1 MIHERSGAPATSP
14 FPFATPEF
22 SVDPSY
28 QALYDEWAKRRD
40 EKASYTLQDRL
51 RATKESP
58 RAMTRVYNMSIT
70 MMVLSLVMLILFR
83 RIAAKR
89 RELERRMTSHT
100 TGTVL
105 DIRQKMIG
113 RRLVTYGTVEYLH
126 GGVLRRDEFMF
137 DPAKLHRPGDTVPVR
152 PKIKGYV
159 DNTLVKQRRF
169 DLAQEFVDDLKPV
182 RRQHLLRRPH
192 RPGRRR
198 HPQRDPTG

>member
-1 MIHERSGAPATSP
+1 MSHERSGAPAPSP

-58 RAMTRVYNMSIT
+58 RAMTRVYSMSIT

-137 DPAKLHRPGDTVPVR
+137 DPAKPHRPGDTVPVDFD
-152 PKIKGYV
+152 PT
-159 DNTLVKQRRF
+159 DLTLVQIDGLTDPRGREF
-169 DLAQEFVDDLKPV
+169 DVILIPFFLIGLAMLIWAMI
-182 RRQHLLRRPH
+182 
-192 RPGRRR
+192 
-198 HPQRDPTG
+198 